1 MFETFAKRNPSEGF
15 KMDGENK
22 LISSGHTIVK
32 EAGKIV
38 CQKDGPW
45 DTVFSVPEN
54 ISYSLFEK
62 LMFECL
68 G

>member
-1 MFETFAKRNPSEGF
+1 
-15 KMDGENK
+15 MDGENK

-45 DTVFSVPEN
+45 DTVFPFPK
-54 ISYSLFEK
+54 I
-62 LMFECL
+62 
-68 G
+68 